1 MPERIIVQKT
11 TKVVLAIIGLLIAIT
26 FVPALYKTVNKELG
40 NIREPKTKVGI
51 ICINGEITEI
61 GKYTK
66 YLQMYF
72 EDKSIK
78 AILLKIESPGGYA
91 GSSEAL
97 FNEITELKKEYPKPI
112 ITYIQNLC
120 ASGAYLT
127 ACATDYIV
135 STPSAT
141 VGSVGAVLG
150 YFKLKDFMQQ
160 WKVDYKIHKGGDY
173 KTTLN
178 PFTDATEEGDALLN
192 SMSEAVYMHFA
203 KEVARARKL
212 SMNDLKTWANGKVF
226 TGAQAKEIGLV
237 DAIGSECTAIK
248 KIKEVAL
255 IDGKIE
261 FIKPA
266 KPTLMEQLTGKSD
279 DDCTTTKSLL
289 ETVLTN
295 IFREQLLA
303 KL

>member
-1 MPERIIVQKT
+1 MS
-11 TKVVLAIIGLLIAIT
+11 LLILMA
-26 FVPALYKTVNKELG
+26 FGPSLYKIVKKEYG
-40 NIREPKTKVGI
+40 DIRDPKTKVGVV
-51 ICINGEITEI
+51 CINGEISEI

-66 YLQMYF
+66 YLTMYF

-78 AILLKIESPGGYA
+78 AILLKIDSPGGYA

-112 ITYIQNLC
+112 IAYTQNVC
-120 ASGAYLT
+120 ASGGYLT

-135 STPSAT
+135 STPSAI
-141 VGSVGAVLG
+141 VGSVGAYMG

-160 WKVDYKIHKGGDY
+160 WKIDYKIHKGGSY
-173 KTTLN
+173 KTMLS
-178 PFTDATEEGDALLN
+178 PFADSTEEQDALLN
-192 SMSEAVYMHFA
+192 GMSENVYMHFA
-203 KEVARARKL
+203 KEVAQARKL
-212 SMNDLKTWANGKVF
+212 SMNDLHVWANGKVF
-226 TGAQAKEIGLV
+226 TGTQAKEIGLV

-261 FIKPA
+261 FVKPE
-266 KPTLMEQLTGKSD
+266 KPSFIEQLTGKTD